1 MYNSKAQFLARG
13 AAVAALYVGLT
24 MLSTAVG
31 LSSGVIQ
38 LRLGEILMVLPA
50 FMPAAIPGLFIG
62 CILANVLSGC
72 LMLDVLFGS
81 IATLIGAVGAW
92 LIRRAPRVLL
102 PLPAILAN
110 TAIVPFILYFV
121 YRADGSLPFF
131 FLTVFLGELLSA
143 GVGGYLL
150 ATALRKYPQLTKY
163 M

>member
-1 MYNSKAQFLARG
+1 
-13 AAVAALYVGLT
+13 
-24 MLSTAVG
+24 
-31 LSSGVIQ
+31 
-38 LRLGEILMVLPA
+38 
-50 FMPAAIPGLFIG
+50 
-62 CILANVLSGC
+62 
-72 LMLDVLFGS
+72 MLDVLFGS